1 MTKRRIEPILWLLFS
16 GGGALTAMFLPI
28 MVLLFGLAIPLGWV
42 TRPDH
47 EHLLA
52 VTSHPLTLLFLL
64 ALLVLALV
72 HSAHRF
78 RYTLYDGLQL
88 KQLKGTI
95 AVLCYGAAV
104 LGSVASV
111 LVLSTLA

>member
-1 MTKRRIEPILWLLFS
+1 MTKRRIEPIVWLLFS

-28 MVLLFGLAIPLGWV
+28 LMLLFGLAVPLGWIA
-42 TRPDH
+42 RPDH

-64 ALLVLALV
+64 ALLTLALF
-72 HSAHRF
+72 HSAHRL

-88 KQLKGTI
+88 KQLKRPI
-95 AVLCYGAAV
+95 AVLCYGTAV

-111 LVLSTLA
+111 LVLLTLA